1 MRQIRDRKQMV
12 LSARLYSKAEDGKK
26 MRTWMVDQ
34 TDAMR
39 KRDRLKKYKTVIEAV
54 ALAVI
59 LIACMIVI

>member
-1 MRQIRDRKQMV
+1 
-12 LSARLYSKAEDGKK
+12 